1 MICKCGH
8 KCTVVDVRKL
18 WAGETDKMIR
28 RRYEC
33 QDCHRRFSAVEA
45 EEETFDEYKKRAIN
59 AETELYAMTQE
70 LKKLL
75 GKD

>member
-8 KCTVVDVRKL
+8 RCSVIDTRNT
-18 WAGETDKMIR
+18 WAGEEEKLRR

-33 QDCHRRFSAVEA
+33 QDCHRRFSTVEV
-45 EEETFDEYKKRAIN
+45 EEEIFDGYKDRAVD
-59 AETELYAMTQE
+59 AETELYAMRKE

-75 GKD
+75 GT

>member
-1 MICKCGH
+1 MICACGH
-8 KCTVVDVRKL
+8 KCRVIDTRKL
-18 WAGETDKMIR
+18 WEREPEKLIR

-33 QDCHRRFSAVEA
+33 QDCHRRFSTVEV
-45 EEETFDEYKKRAIN
+45 EEEIFDGYKKRSIN
-59 AETELYAMTQE
+59 TEVELYVIKKE

>member
-1 MICKCGH
+1 MICGCGH
-8 KCTVVDVRKL
+8 KCRVIDSRNTWVEEEEKL
-18 WAGETDKMIR
+18 RR

-33 QDCHRRFSAVEA
+33 QDCHRRFSTVEV
-45 EEETFDEYKKRAIN
+45 EEETFDDYKTRAIN
-59 AETELYAMTQE
+59 AEMELYAMRKE